1 MKQKIYLSLVLIAL
15 GLGGCKGFFQALK
28 PVQLTADQEA
38 ILVEE
43 TNPSRNEWLHDNCQ
57 IKDVMQVLTPRR
69 ARLRASESGA
79 NYVEVLYAPSPFNL
93 YSVMFSCP
101 QIPPY

>member
-1 MKQKIYLSLVLIAL
+1 MKKLCCSVLLLLSM
-15 GLGGCKGFFQALK
+15 GGCKGLLQKLQ
-28 PVQLTADQEA
+28 PVQLTSDQEA

-43 TNPSRNEWLHDNCQ
+43 TNPARNEWLHDNCQ
-57 IKDVMQVLTPRR
+57 IKDVMQVLTPKR
-69 ARLRASESGA
+69 AKLRASESGA

-101 QIPPY
+101 EIPPY